1 MPDNQIIVPVTN
13 PKPSSRTKNLVTAI
27 LLSGW
32 IISVLLIL
40 SIVAASVYL
49 QVLAPHEPLPDTL
62 REWSGIAIGFLFGNF
77 FSIIKDYVTA
87 NKEF

>member
-1 MPDNQIIVPVTN
+1 MTEDPIN
-13 PKPSSRTKNLVTAI
+13 PRPSNRTKNIVTGI

-32 IISVLLIL
+32 IVSVLMIL

-49 QVLAPHEPLPDTL
+49 QVISPDVPLPDTL

-87 NKEF
+87 NNDF